1 MTSLKSLIITLF
13 VLIYTIVVFSQQN
26 ELEFYITFT
35 KCPNGVGSS
44 NNITT
49 TIGECTLI
57 ENCGTYKSIK
67 TVEKFTNNYESRV
80 FNNNNCKGVFS
91 KKTIWFECVPGGEYA
106 EGSVVYCSQY
116 GIDMNLQFSSSSTT
130 TSKQTTTIT
139 TSGPSSTVV
148 SSGGNTFSTS
158 GSSSSGGISTGFPFS
173 ITSGSDKN
181 LQISSTPSTTSSSS
195 STTTS
200 KQTTTITT
208 SGPSSTVVSS
218 SGNSFSSSSSSSSS
232 SDIST
237 GFPFSITSGSDKNLQ
252 ISSTPS
258 TTSSTTTSKQTTTIT
273 TSGPSSTVVS
283 SSGNS
288 FSSSSSSSSSTGFP
302 SSITSGSGGSNF
314 PFGTGLPSGLLGG
327 NKNQIK
333 FN

>member
-1 MTSLKSLIITLF
+1 MTSLKSFIITLF
-13 VLIYTIVVFSQQN
+13 VLIYSVVVFSQQN

-35 KCPNGVGSS
+35 ECPNGVGSS

-91 KKTIWFECVPGGEYA
+91 KKTIWFECVPGGVSA

-116 GIDMNLQFSSSSTT
+116 GIDKYLQF
-130 TSKQTTTIT
+130 
-139 TSGPSSTVV
+139 
-148 SSGGNTFSTS
+148 
-158 GSSSSGGISTGFPFS
+158 
-173 ITSGSDKN
+173 
-181 LQISSTPSTTSSSS
+181 SS

-218 SGNSFSSSSSSSSS
+218 SGNSFSSASSSSSSS
-232 SDIST
+232 GGFNT
-237 GFPFSITSGSDKNLQ
+237 GFLSGITGGGDKNLQ

-288 FSSSSSSSSSTGFP
+288 FSISSSSSSGFTGFP
-302 SSITSGSGGSNF
+302 SSITSKITGGGNF
-314 PFGTGLPSGLLGG
+314 PFGTGG

-333 FN
+333 LN